1 MRFLLACGMQLL
13 LFFSFLLLFA
23 FTLRPSEVKMA
34 TQRRTRRHRRPKA
47 PARACIV
54 PTILLYSVVGGMYGG
69 STVPVSV
76 LAASEQITYA
86 TQEGNDQVME
96 TNAEK
101 TPENANQGRE
111 RDDEPDKRHQEPSS
125 VGSRTLQIRS
135 GATTSSTKSNGAA
148 TSVDMT
154 LAEILAKAAKKGL
167 GGGVPGFV
175 AGVIQVITLMW
186 LRTIV
191 NYQSRY
197 GTSFRETL
205 LVLFNEGG
213 VPRFYR
219 GILFALVQ
227 APMARFVA
235 TFANDGCEALLASLP
250 MTKHWGPVRGTM
262 ISSIVVGLW
271 RVLLMPI
278 DTCKTILQVDSR
290 DGFKKLMH
298 KVRAGKISLLYQ
310 GAFALIASSMMS
322 YYPWF
327 YSYRVLSK
335 SDIVATVFAPGLVKN
350 AFIGFSASVVSDVV
364 SNGIRVIKTTK
375 QSISASR
382 HPVNYGEA
390 ISIILAEDG
399 WRGLFGR
406 GLKTR
411 IFGNALQSVLFTI
424 VWRGLAER
432 WSTAADTP
440 SESTSK
446 ESSTAQQA

>member
-1 MRFLLACGMQLL
+1 MTHSAIAELHYFREKEQ
-13 LFFSFLLLFA
+13 S
-23 FTLRPSEVKMA
+23 KMA
-34 TQRRTRRHRRPKA
+34 THRRTRRRRRPKA
-47 PARACIV
+47 SARAYII
-54 PTILLYSVVGGMYGG
+54 PTILLYSTVGGMHGG
-69 STVPVSV
+69 LTVPISV
-76 LAASEQITYA
+76 LAASEQTTYSA
-86 TQEGNDQVME
+86 TQETNDEAIE
-96 TNAEK
+96 TSTSTEK
-101 TPENANQGRE
+101 TPTKQGRE
-111 RDDEPDKRHQEPSS
+111 MDDGADKTHQEQPPPVS
-125 VGSRTLQIRS
+125 SRTLQIRL
-135 GATTSSTKSNGAA
+135 GATSTAKSNGAA
-148 TSVDMT
+148 ASVVSTENMT
-154 LAEILAKAAKKGL
+154 LGQILAKASKKGL
-167 GGGVPGFV
+167 GGGIPGFV

-186 LRTIV
+186 LRTVV

-219 GILFALVQ
+219 GIAFALVQ

-250 MTKHWGPVRGTM
+250 MTKHWGAARGTM
-262 ISSIVVGLW
+262 ISSAVVGLW

-278 DTCKTILQVDSR
+278 DTCKTVLQVESR
-290 DGFKKLMH
+290 DGFKKLMR

-310 GAFALIASSMMS
+310 GALALVASSMMS

-335 SDIVATVFAPGLVKN
+335 SDIVARAFAPGLMKN

-364 SNGIRVIKTTK
+364 ANGIRVIKTTK
-375 QSISASR
+375 QSIAASHR
-382 HPVNYGEA
+382 TVNYGEA
-390 ISIILAEDG
+390 ISIVLAEDG

-406 GLKTR
+406 GLRTR

-432 WSTAADTP
+432 WSTTAEIP

-446 ESSTAQQA
+446 ESSTAAVQ

>member
-1 MRFLLACGMQLL
+1 
-13 LFFSFLLLFA
+13 
-23 FTLRPSEVKMA
+23 MA
-34 TQRRTRRHRRPKA
+34 PQRRTHTRRRRRPKA
-47 PARACIV
+47 SARAYIV
-54 PTILLYSVVGGMYGG
+54 PTILLYSTVGGMYGG

-76 LAASEQITYA
+76 LASSEQITYA
-86 TQEGNDQVME
+86 TQEANDQEME
-96 TNAEK
+96 TSAEK
-101 TPENANQGRE
+101 TPTNVNQGRE
-111 RDDEPDKRHQEPSS
+111 RNDGADERHQEPSS

-135 GATTSSTKSNGAA
+135 GATTKSNGAA
-148 TSVDMT
+148 TSASTENMT
-154 LAEILAKAAKKGL
+154 LAEILAKAAKKGV
-167 GGGVPGFV
+167 GGGIPGFV

-219 GILFALVQ
+219 GIAFALVQ

-250 MTKHWGPVRGTM
+250 MTKHWGPARGTM
-262 ISSIVVGLW
+262 ISSVVVGLW

-278 DTCKTILQVDSR
+278 DTCKTVLQVDSR
-290 DGFKKLMH
+290 DGFKKLMR
-298 KVRAGKISLLYQ
+298 KVRAGKIGLLYQ
-310 GAFALIASSMMS
+310 GALALIASSMMS

-335 SDIVATVFAPGLVKN
+335 SDIVARAFAPGLVKN

-375 QSISASR
+375 QSIAASR
-382 HPVNYGEA
+382 RTVNYGEA

-432 WSTAADTP
+432 WSTTADTP
-440 SESTSK
+440 SESTSR
-446 ESSTAQQA
+446 

>member
-1 MRFLLACGMQLL
+1 MYGD
-13 LFFSFLLLFA
+13 
-23 FTLRPSEVKMA
+23 MA
-34 TQRRTRRHRRPKA
+34 THRRNRRRRRPRA
-47 PARACIV
+47 PARACII
-54 PTILLYSVVGGMYGG
+54 PAILLYSTLGGMHGG

-76 LAASEQITYA
+76 LAASEQIPYA
-86 TQEGNDQVME
+86 TQETNDE
-96 TNAEK
+96 TSTEK
-101 TPENANQGRE
+101 TYTNQGRE
-111 RDDEPDKRHQEPSS
+111 RNDEDDERHQEQSS

-135 GATTSSTKSNGAA
+135 GATSTTKSNAAA

-154 LAEILAKAAKKGL
+154 LGEILAKAAKKGL

-186 LRTIV
+186 LRTVV

-219 GILFALVQ
+219 GIAFALVQ

-250 MTKHWGPVRGTM
+250 MTKHWGPARGTM
-262 ISSIVVGLW
+262 ISSVVVGLW

-278 DTCKTILQVDSR
+278 DTCKTVLQVDSR
-290 DGFKKLMH
+290 DGFKKLMR

-310 GAFALIASSMMS
+310 GALALIVSSMMS

-335 SDIVATVFAPGLVKN
+335 SDIVARAFAPGLMKN

-364 SNGIRVIKTTK
+364 ANGIRVIKTTK
-375 QSISASR
+375 QSIAASQR
-382 HPVNYGEA
+382 TVNYGEA

-432 WSTAADTP
+432 WSTTADTP
-440 SESTSK
+440 SDSTSK

>member
-1 MRFLLACGMQLL
+1 
-13 LFFSFLLLFA
+13 
-23 FTLRPSEVKMA
+23 MA
-34 TQRRTRRHRRPKA
+34 TQRRTRRRRRPRA
-47 PARACIV
+47 SARACII
-54 PTILLYSVVGGMYGG
+54 PAILLYSTVGGMHSG
-69 STVPVSV
+69 SSVPVSV

-86 TQEGNDQVME
+86 TQETNNEAIE
-96 TNAEK
+96 TSTEK
-101 TPENANQGRE
+101 TSTNHGGE
-111 RDDEPDKRHQEPSS
+111 RDDEEDERHQEPSS
-125 VGSRTLQIRS
+125 VGSRRSRTLQIRS
-135 GATTSSTKSNGAA
+135 GATTKSNGAA

-154 LAEILAKAAKKGL
+154 LAEILAKAAKKGI

-186 LRTIV
+186 LRTVI

-219 GILFALVQ
+219 GIAFALVQ

-250 MTKHWGPVRGTM
+250 MTKHWGPARGTM
-262 ISSIVVGLW
+262 ISSVVVGLW

-278 DTCKTILQVDSR
+278 DTCKTVLQVDSR
-290 DGFKKLMH
+290 DGFKKLMR

-310 GAFALIASSMMS
+310 GALALIASSMMS

-335 SDIVATVFAPGLVKN
+335 SDIVARAFAPGLMKN

-364 SNGIRVIKTTK
+364 ANGIRVIKTTK
-375 QSISASR
+375 QSIAASQR
-382 HPVNYGEA
+382 TVNYGEA

-432 WSTAADTP
+432 WSTTADTP